1 MKRKSVSYAKWGYI
15 FLIPFF
21 VVYCVFAL
29 WPLIQTFYYS
39 FMDYQMD
46 KGAVQGGWT
55 RQVVEVTPEW
65 CGFDNYSNIFS
76 SSGDFF
82 QTIWNTI
89 VMWLIGFI
97 PQILVSL
104 LLAVWF
110 TDLNLKLK
118 AQGFFK
124 TVIYLPNV
132 IMASAIAF
140 LFYNLCSKG
149 GALYDIFGFDMLAEN
164 AWSARAVV
172 GFINFVLWYG
182 NTTILLMAAIM
193 GVDPSLYEAAQIDGA
208 TSTDIFWKI
217 TMPLIRPILSF
228 VLITSLIGGLQMYDV
243 PSLITNDIGNPI
255 VEGKPM
261 LKTIVMIIQ
270 TNKDGDIGKA
280 AALSILIFIFTAVVG
295 LTMMLT
301 SEDNDKKK
309 KKKKARG

>member
-1 MKRKSVSYAKWGYI
+1 
-15 FLIPFF
+15 
-21 VVYCVFAL
+21 
-29 WPLIQTFYYS
+29 
-39 FMDYQMD
+39 
-46 KGAVQGGWT
+46 
-55 RQVVEVTPEW
+55 
-65 CGFDNYSNIFS
+65 
-76 SSGDFF
+76 
-82 QTIWNTI
+82 
-89 VMWLIGFI
+89 
-97 PQILVSL
+97 
-104 LLAVWF
+104 
-110 TDLNLKLK
+110 
-118 AQGFFK
+118 
-124 TVIYLPNV
+124 
-132 IMASAIAF
+132 
-140 LFYNLCSKG
+140 
-149 GALYDIFGFDMLAEN
+149 MLAEN

-243 PSLITNDIGNPI
+243 PSLITNDNGNPI

-309 KKKKARG
+309 KKKKVRG